1 MKILIADDHAVVRKG
16 LARLLADEF
25 SEVTIGESSDSQ
37 ETLNEISFQRWDLLV
52 LDLFMPGIGGSAVL
66 DEVRRLYPKM
76 PVLILST
83 APEEQ
88 MAARMLKAGA
98 NGYLNKQCA
107 PEELVAAVRKVLAGG
122 RYVSPVMAERLAE
135 QMDRTKPSSRKELSD
150 REYTVLRLLVAGR
163 SIREIGIELGLS
175 PKTVSTFHVRI
186 WRKLGVHNDIEM
198 LRYVSEQGVADGAL

>member
-16 LARLLADEF
+16 LARLLVDEF
-25 SEVTIGESSDSQ
+25 PDVTIGEASDSQ

-107 PEELVAAVRKVLAGG
+107 PEELVGAVRKVLAGG
-122 RYVSPVMAERLAE
+122 RYVSSGMAERLAE
-135 QMDRTKPSSRKELSD
+135 QMDRTRKSPQEELSD
-150 REYTVLRLLVAGR
+150 REYTVLRALVAGR
-163 SIREIGIELGLS
+163 SVRDIAQELGIS
-175 PKTVSTFHVRI
+175 PKTVSTFHTRI
-186 WRKLGVHNDIEM
+186 WRKLGVRNDADMI
-198 LRYVSEQGVADGAL
+198 RYALGKGWS

>member
-1 MKILIADDHAVVRKG
+1 MKILIADDHSVVRKG
-16 LARLLADEF
+16 LARLLTDELPD
-25 SEVTIGESSDSQ
+25 VTIGESSDSQ

-107 PEELVAAVRKVLAGG
+107 SEELVGAVRKVLAGG
-122 RYVSPVMAERLAE
+122 RYVSSSMAERLAE
-135 QMDRTKPSSRKELSD
+135 QMDRTRKDPQEELSD
-150 REYTVLRLLVAGR
+150 REYTVLRALVAGR
-163 SIREIGIELGLS
+163 SVRDIALDLGIS
-175 PKTVSTFHVRI
+175 PKTVSTFHTRI
-186 WRKLGVHNDIEM
+186 WRKIGVHNDADMI
-198 LRYVSEQGVADGAL
+198 RYALEHGIG